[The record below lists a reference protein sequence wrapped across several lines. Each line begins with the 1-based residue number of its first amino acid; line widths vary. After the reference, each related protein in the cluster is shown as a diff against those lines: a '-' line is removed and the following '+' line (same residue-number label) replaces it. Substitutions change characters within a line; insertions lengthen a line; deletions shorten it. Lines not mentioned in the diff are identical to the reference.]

1 VPRLTCE
8 VRPVSND
15 PGVEP
20 AVEGYHGKY
29 FRSEIFDC
37 TRASYEKFSESPRAT
52 GEI

>member
-1 VPRLTCE
+1 
-8 VRPVSND
+8 VSND

-29 FRSEIFDC
+29 FRSEIFDR
-37 TRASYEKFSESPRAT
+37 TRAWCEKFSETPRAT